1 MKTMKSLRVH
11 PLKSFWSMA
20 KLEQICQA
28 TSDEIVDAA
37 RALGI
42 EEYDESRDGID
53 YLNLVSGALVV
64 EFLNRKRGIPLEPEV
79 AANLAIA
86 QENFVRAREAKAN

>member
-1 MKTMKSLRVH
+1 M
-11 PLKSFWSMA
+11 
-20 KLEQICQA
+20 
-28 TSDEIVDAA
+28 
-37 RALGI
+37 
-42 EEYDESRDGID
+42 
-53 YLNLVSGALVV
+53 NLVSGALVV